1 VAWTPAAH
9 CQYRVVA
16 ATLREA
22 TREAT
27 SVGDGPVPS
36 PRARRKPRPRAKQGP
51 ETLELAIRDL
61 LHPGA
66 LRITAEPL
74 TRLRDESILA
84 YEVRW
89 RVPRIDIVPSL
100 AEIWEGAQEVDLVNT
115 LDDTL
120 LRAELEVARQLS
132 PGAVLFEMHPWRRRR
147 RGLVAGLLRE
157 VRAAS
162 LDPSQIV
169 WQLVDQADE
178 KDRLDTGPMFGL
190 AAQLHERGFRVG
202 LAQLGAVRTQLAAIG
217 KIEPDVIQMDPVLI
231 DGIDVDRGQR
241 AVVSAMVGLAGHMD
255 ARLVASGISSL
266 AEQSVLIDL
275 GVEFGQGPLFG
286 EPRTVAG
293 EGAMEV
299 ELPAPLHLLSLD
311 DGPSLQ
317 LVTDTVQTVNEA
329 SPEVSYGAVDSYH
342 LGMAEMLSQAAKA
355 FQSENDP
362 NAILELAADYL
373 ERVVPSD
380 GLSIYAADWDSGRFR
395 PILARSVKD
404 PTYAGAVMDHSFSL
418 GTGLTGWAFDLGA
431 PQRVND
437 ADAHPAA
444 GHVPGTTT
452 EDESMLLI
460 PLVSGDYR
468 LGMLN
473 MVRFHKDGF
482 LAYDLTI
489 AGLVAH
495 MAAAAW
501 RNVQLYAEQ
510 VQYAITDSLT
520 GLLNTRWLRDASG
533 RELAMAERSETPLA
547 ILMID
552 LDNFKHVNDSCGH
565 AAGDAIL
572 RSVGRTLQK
581 CVRAEDAAVRYG
593 GEEFVLI
600 LRGCDLLSARR
611 IAKEIRLGLAEIA
624 LPPQCTVARVTG
636 SIGIALFP
644 KHGRTIGQLL
654 GVADAAMYS
663 AKRRGRDRVAV
674 GH

>member
-1 VAWTPAAH
+1 M
-9 CQYRVVA
+9 
-16 ATLREA
+16 
-22 TREAT
+22 
-27 SVGDGPVPS
+27 
-36 PRARRKPRPRAKQGP
+36 
-51 ETLELAIRDL
+51 ELAIRDL
-61 LHPGA
+61 LRPGA

-74 TRLRDESILA
+74 TRLRDGSILS

-89 RVPRIDIVPSL
+89 RVPRIDVVPSL
-100 AEIWEGAQEVDLVNT
+100 PEIWEAAKAVDLVNT

-132 PGAVLFEMHPWRRRR
+132 PGAVLLEMHPWRRRR
-147 RGLVAGLLRE
+147 RGVVAGLLRE
-157 VRAAS
+157 VRGVG

-178 KDRLDTGPMFGL
+178 KDRLDSGPMFGL
-190 AAQLHERGFRVG
+190 AAQLHDRGFRVG

-217 KIEPDVIQMDPVLI
+217 KIEPDIMQLAPVLI
-231 DGIDVDRGQR
+231 EGIDSDRGQR
-241 AVVSAMVGLAGHMD
+241 AVVSALVGLASHLD
-255 ARLVASGISSL
+255 SRLVASGIST
-266 AEQSVLIDL
+266 ANEQSVLINL
-275 GVEFGQGPLFG
+275 GVEFGQGPLLG
-286 EPRTVAG
+286 EPVTVVG
-293 EGAMEV
+293 DGAE
-299 ELPAPLHLLSLD
+299 ELERPGPPQLLSLD
-311 DGPSLQ
+311 ERPSLT
-317 LVTDTVQTVNEA
+317 LVT
-329 SPEVSYGAVDSYH
+329 GADGIGSTVDSEAGSGPVDSHH
-342 LGMAEMLSQAAKA
+342 LGMTEILSQAARA

-362 NAILELAADYL
+362 NSILELAADYL
-373 ERVVPSD
+373 DRVVPAD
-380 GLSIYAADWDSGRFR
+380 GISIYAADWDSGRFR
-395 PILARSVKD
+395 PILARSLKD
-404 PTYAGAVMDHSFSL
+404 PTYAGAVMDHSFAL
-418 GTGLTGWAFDLGA
+418 GTGLTGWAFDMGA

-473 MVRFHKDGF
+473 MVRFRKDAF
-482 LAYDLTI
+482 PAYDLTV

-520 GLLNTRWLRDASG
+520 GLLNTRWLRDAAG
-533 RELAMAERSETPLA
+533 RELAIAERSETSLA
-547 ILMID
+547 ILMLD

-572 RSVGRTLQK
+572 RSVGRTLQRS
-581 CVRAEDAAVRYG
+581 VRAEDAAVRYG

-600 LRGCDLLSARR
+600 LRGCDLPAARR
-611 IAKEIRLGLAEIA
+611 VAREIRHGLAEIA
-624 LPPQCTVARVTG
+624 LPPQCTVPRVTA
-636 SIGIALFP
+636 SIGVALFP

>member
-1 VAWTPAAH
+1 MRET
-9 CQYRVVA
+9 
-16 ATLREA
+16 TLP
-22 TREAT
+22 AT
-27 SVGDGPVPS
+27 SIGEKPVPS

-61 LHPGA
+61 LRPGA

-74 TRLRDESILA
+74 SRLRDDSILA

-89 RVPRIDIVPSL
+89 RVPRIDIAPSVP
-100 AEIWEGAQEVDLVNT
+100 EIWEAAREVDLVNT

-157 VRAAS
+157 VRATG

-178 KDRLDTGPMFGL
+178 QDRLDTGPMFGL

-202 LAQLGAVRTQLAAIG
+202 LSQLGAVRTQLAAIG
-217 KIEPDVIQMDPVLI
+217 KIEPDIIQMDPVLI

-241 AVVSAMVGLAGHMD
+241 AVVSAMVGLAAHMD
-255 ARLVASGISSL
+255 SRLVASGISSL
-266 AEQSVLIDL
+266 AEQNVLIDL
-275 GVEFGQGPLFG
+275 GVEFGQGPLLG

-293 EGAMEV
+293 EGAEEI
-299 ELPAPLHLLSLD
+299 ELPTPLQLLSLD
-311 DGPSLQ
+311 DRPSLQ
-317 LVTDTVQTVNEA
+317 LVTDTVQTVPEA

-342 LGMAEMLSQAAKA
+342 LGMAEMLSQAARG

-418 GTGLTGWAFDLGA
+418 GTGLTGWAFDLGS

-473 MVRFHKDGF
+473 MVRFRKDGF
-482 LAYDLTI
+482 LAYDLTV

-520 GLLNTRWLRDASG
+520 GLLNTRWLRDAAG
-533 RELAMAERSETPLA
+533 RELAIAERSETPLA

-572 RSVGRTLQK
+572 RSVGRTMQK

-593 GEEFVLI
+593 GEEFVII
-600 LRGCDLLSARR
+600 LHDSGMEGARR
-611 IAKEIRLGLAEIA
+611 VTRELRRRMARIE
-624 LPPQCTVARVTG
+624 LPPECTLPKKTASV
-636 SIGIALFP
+636 GIASFP
-644 KHGRTIGQLL
+644 DNGKTIAELL
-654 GVADAAMYS
+654 GAADTAMYA
-663 AKRRGRDRVAV
+663 AKRSGRNRSVTA
-674 GH
+674 

>member
-1 VAWTPAAH
+1 
-9 CQYRVVA
+9 
-16 ATLREA
+16 
-22 TREAT
+22 
-27 SVGDGPVPS
+27 
-36 PRARRKPRPRAKQGP
+36 
-51 ETLELAIRDL
+51 LELAIRDL
-61 LHPGA
+61 LRPGA

-74 TRLRDESILA
+74 TRLSDGSTLA

-89 RVPRIDIVPSL
+89 RVPRVDVVPSVP
-100 AEIWEGAQEVDLVNT
+100 EIWEAAHAVDLVNT

-132 PGAVLFEMHPWRRRR
+132 PGAVLFEMHLWRRRR
-147 RGLVAGLLRE
+147 RGVVANLLRE
-157 VRAAS
+157 VRAAG
-162 LDPSQIV
+162 LDPSQVV

-178 KDRLDTGPMFGL
+178 KDRLDSGPMFAL
-190 AAQLHERGFRVG
+190 AAQLRDRGFRVG

-217 KIEPDVIQMDPVLI
+217 KVEPDIMQLAPVLI
-231 DGIDVDRGQR
+231 EGIDRDRGQR
-241 AVVSAMVGLAGHMD
+241 AVVSALVGLASHLD
-255 ARLVASGISSL
+255 SRLVASGISTASEQAVL
-266 AEQSVLIDL
+266 AEL
-275 GVEFGQGPLFG
+275 GVEFGQGPLLG
-286 EPRTVAG
+286 EPVTVDG
-293 EGAMEV
+293 EGAE
-299 ELPAPLHLLSLD
+299 ELERPEPLQLLSLD
-311 DGPSLQ
+311 ERPRLKVVAAPGE
-317 LVTDTVQTVNEA
+317 TDAAQAGEA
-329 SPEVSYGAVDSYH
+329 SFGAFDSYH
-342 LGMAEMLSQAAKA
+342 LGMAEILSQAARA
-355 FQSENDP
+355 FQSENDS
-362 NAILELAADYL
+362 NSILELALDYL
-373 ERVVPSD
+373 DRVVPAD
-380 GLSIYAADWDSGRFR
+380 GVSVYSADWDSGRFR
-395 PILARSVKD
+395 PLLARSQSD
-404 PTYAGAVMDHSFSL
+404 PTYAAAVMDHSFAL
-418 GTGLTGWAFDLGA
+418 GTGLTGWAFDMGA

-444 GHVPGTTT
+444 GHVPGTTS

-473 MVRFHKDGF
+473 MVRFRKDGF
-482 LAYDLTI
+482 LAYDLTV

-520 GLLNTRWLRDASG
+520 GLLNTRWLRDAAG
-533 RELAMAERSETPLA
+533 RELAIAERSETPLA

-572 RSVGRTLQK
+572 RSVGRTLQRS
-581 CVRAEDAAVRYG
+581 VRAEDAAVRYG

-600 LRGCDLLSARR
+600 LRGCDLPAARLVAR
-611 IAKEIRLGLAEIA
+611 QIRHGLAEIS
-624 LPPQCTVARVTG
+624 LPPECRVRRVTA
-636 SIGIALFP
+636 STGIALFP

>member
-1 VAWTPAAH
+1 MAAI
-9 CQYRVVA
+9 
-16 ATLREA
+16 LREA
-22 TREAT
+22 TVPVT
-27 SVGDGPVPS
+27 PSGDKPS
-36 PRARRKPRPRAKQGP
+36 SARTPRRTRPRAGSHP
-51 ETLELAIRDL
+51 DALELAIRDL
-61 LHPGA
+61 LRPGA

-74 TRLRDESILA
+74 TRLRDGAILA

-89 RVPRIDIVPSL
+89 RVPRIDAVPSL
-100 AEIWEGAQEVDLVNT
+100 PEIWEAANAVDLVNT

-120 LRAELEVARQLS
+120 LRAELEVARKLS

-157 VRAAS
+157 VRAS
-162 LDPSQIV
+162 GLDPSQIV

-202 LAQLGAVRTQLAAIG
+202 LSQLGAVRTQLAAIG
-217 KIEPDVIQMDPVLI
+217 KIEPDILQMDKVMV

-241 AVVSAMVGLAGHMD
+241 AVVSALVGLAAHMD
-255 ARLVASGISSL
+255 ARLAASGIAVL
-266 AEQSVLIDL
+266 AEQNVLIDL
-275 GVEFGQGPLFG
+275 GVEFGQGPLLG

-293 EGAMEV
+293 DGSEPID
-299 ELPAPLHLLSLD
+299 LPRPLQLLSLD
-311 DGPSLQ
+311 ERSPLQ
-317 LVTDTVQTVNEA
+317 LISDTTKPA
-329 SPEVSYGAVDSYH
+329 TGAPAGAGRGGAGSNQ
-342 LGMAEMLSQAAKA
+342 LGMAEMLSQAARA

-373 ERVVPSD
+373 ERVVPAD
-380 GLSIYAADWDSGRFR
+380 GISIYSADWDSGRFR

-404 PTYAGAVMDHSFSL
+404 PTYPNAVMDHSFSL
-418 GTGLTGWAFDLGA
+418 GTGLTGWAFDIGS

-444 GHVPGTTT
+444 GHVPGTTS

-460 PLVSGDYR
+460 PLVAGDYR

-473 MVRFHKDGF
+473 MVRFRKDAF
-482 LAYDLTI
+482 LANDLTI

-520 GLLNTRWLRDASG
+520 GLLNTRWLRDAAG

-565 AAGDAIL
+565 AAGDTIL
-572 RSVGRTLQK
+572 RSVGRALQRS
-581 CVRAEDAAVRYG
+581 VRAEDAAVRYG

-600 LRGCDLLSARR
+600 LRGCDLAAARR
-611 IAKEIRLGLAEIA
+611 VAKEVRHGLAEIH
-624 LPPQCTVARVTG
+624 LPPQSTVPRVTA
-636 SIGIALFP
+636 SIGVALFP

>member
-1 VAWTPAAH
+1 MAAVLNPGSRSAISTRDETPPPERSGRA
-9 CQYRVVA
+9 
-16 ATLREA
+16 
-22 TREAT
+22 
-27 SVGDGPVPS
+27 
-36 PRARRKPRPRAKQGP
+36 PRARGRQGP
-51 ETLELAIRDL
+51 DPAELAIRDL
-61 LHPGA
+61 LRPDG
-66 LRITAEPL
+66 LRITAEPM
-74 TRLRDESILA
+74 TRLRDGNILA

-89 RVPRIDIVPSL
+89 RVPRLDIFPSL
-100 AEIWEGAQEVDLVNT
+100 PEIWAAAKAFDLVNT

-132 PGAVLFEMHPWRRRR
+132 PGAVLFEMHPWRRHR
-147 RGLVAGLLRE
+147 RGLIAGLLRE
-157 VRAAS
+157 VRAAGLS
-162 LDPSQIV
+162 PSQIV

-190 AAQLHERGFRVG
+190 AVQLHDRGFRVG
-202 LAQLGAVRTQLAAIG
+202 LAQLGAVRTQLASIG
-217 KIEPDVIQMDPVLI
+217 KIEPDLIQLDSVLI
-231 DGIDVDRGQR
+231 DGIDADRGNR
-241 AVVSAMVGLAGHMD
+241 AVVSAIVGLAAHMD
-255 ARLVASGISSL
+255 ARLVASGIATASERSIL
-266 AEQSVLIDL
+266 LDL
-275 GVEFGQGPLFG
+275 GVAFGHGPLLG
-286 EPRTVAG
+286 EPRTVLG
-293 EGAMEV
+293 EGAEQ
-299 ELPAPLHLLSLD
+299 LPPAGRHQLLSLD
-311 DGPSLQ
+311 APVEQADPGLSAGPHNL
-317 LVTDTVQTVNEA
+317 T
-329 SPEVSYGAVDSYH
+329 PESNLGAVDSYH
-342 LGMAEMLSQAAKA
+342 QGMTEILSEAAQS

-362 NAILELAADYL
+362 HSILELAADYL
-373 ERVVPSD
+373 ERVVPAD
-380 GLSIYAADWDSGRFR
+380 GVSIYAADWDSGRFR
-395 PILARSVKD
+395 PLLARSLKD

-418 GTGLTGWAFDLGA
+418 GTGLTGWAFDMGA

-444 GHVPGTTT
+444 GHVPGTVT

-473 MVRFHKDGF
+473 MVRFRKDGF
-482 LAYDLTI
+482 LAYDLTV

-533 RELAMAERSETPLA
+533 RELAIAERSSTTLA

-565 AAGDAIL
+565 ATGDAIL
-572 RSVGRTLQK
+572 RNVGRTLQQS
-581 CVRAEDAAVRYG
+581 VRAEDAAVRYG

-600 LRGCDLLSARR
+600 LRGCDLRAARR
-611 IAKEIRLGLAEIA
+611 VSRQIRRGLAEIS
-624 LPPQCTVARVTG
+624 LPPQSTVPRVTA
-636 SIGIALFP
+636 SIGVALFP
-644 KHGRTIGQLL
+644 KHGPTIGQLL
-654 GVADAAMYS
+654 AVADAAMYT